1 MSLNK
6 LTNSSDYLEKQYLN
20 IGCNDIKC
28 SSLEVKGEPVGTS
41 FEYNPVIVPV
51 TPADAN
57 FQAVTALYN
66 TVGDHMNIDCLFFSV
81 VLPTNTN
88 ELIFKIPMPTG
99 YIGYGG
105 GLGFVSLVANATD
118 ANGNTFNPN
127 ISQFELDNQSI
138 RVNMLSSNQ
147 VQGIFAISIHI
158 TCKVVKQ

>member
-6 LTNSSDYLEKQYLN
+6 LTSSTDYLEKQYLN

-57 FQAVTALYN
+57 FQTVTALYN

-88 ELIFKIPMPTG
+88 ELIFNIPLPTG
-99 YIGYGG
+99 YVGFGA

-118 ANGNTFNPN
+118 ANGNNFNPN

-138 RVNMLSSNQ
+138 RVNMLSSSQ
-147 VQGIFAISIHI
+147 VQGLFAISIHI